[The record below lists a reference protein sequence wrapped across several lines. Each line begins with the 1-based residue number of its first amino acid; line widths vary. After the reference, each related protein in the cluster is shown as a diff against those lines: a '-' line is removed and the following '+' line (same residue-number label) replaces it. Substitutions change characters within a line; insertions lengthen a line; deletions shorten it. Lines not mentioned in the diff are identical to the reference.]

1 MVTNEIFLKNLLLQL
16 AHTFMPFAENIKNYE
31 EVIEKYEQDQFPKPS
46 CFAITLEAP
55 CEAMNLMAIYNDDEK
70 IIYKQIDR
78 IKDWLVSDCIVSS
91 KLTQPEYVVHIY
103 FSADSLYGFS
113 TNLDTPPI
121 KLPIIIRLLRNV
133 FFDNTEMLL
142 NDNQV
147 INYWS

>member
-1 MVTNEIFLKNLLLQL
+1 MVTKEIFLKNLLLQL

-31 EVIEKYEQDQFPKPS
+31 EVIEKCEQDQFPKPS

-70 IIYKQIDR
+70 IVYKQVGL
-78 IKDWLVSDCIVSS
+78 IKDWLVGDCIASG
-91 KLTQPEYVVHIY
+91 KLSQPEYVVHIY

-113 TNLDTPPI
+113 TNLATSPI
-121 KLPIIIRLLRNV
+121 KLPIIIRLLRKA